1 MVKAGSEPAKK
12 LGVKESKGVVVAQ
25 IVPGGPADKAG
36 LKAGDVI
43 TSFNGTEVNDIN
55 TFRNQ
60 VASTAPGS
68 EVTLTVLR
76 DGRQQQIRATLG
88 EFIPHPEQPK

>member
-1 MVKAGSEPAKK
+1 
-12 LGVKESKGVVVAQ
+12 LGVKEDKGVVVAQ
-25 IVPGGPADKAG
+25 VAPGGPADKAG

-43 TSFNGTEVNDIN
+43 TAFNGTEVNDIN

-60 VASTAPGS
+60 VAATAPGA

-76 DGRQQQIRATLG
+76 DGKQQQIRATLG
-88 EFIPHPEQPK
+88 ELVPHPEQLR